1 MKKQRLKVLKLH
13 KKAISTL
20 HTTHVKGKG
29 YSHSNA
35 QNGTREHC
43 CYPL

>member
-20 HTTHVKGKG
+20 HTTRVNGQG
-29 YSHSNA
+29 THSNA
-35 QNGTREHC
+35 QQGTQEHC

>member
-1 MKKQRLKVLKLH
+1 MKKQHLKVLTLN

-20 HTTHVKGKG
+20 DTSRVKGRG